1 MNPIIFL
8 LAVSANT
15 ANSFSNANIRA
26 LRPHLDL
33 KMNRTP
39 KHLAKLNDGMS
50 IRHAAD
56 KTNILQNHLPL
67 VKNIVYRLTT
77 NASSFQYYGRTL
89 DHSQIEDLIQE
100 GSIGLLR
107 AFEKYDPKYETQ
119 FSTYATYWVRAY
131 VTRAIQRMEMVKVPH
146 YLEKMIGDIQWI
158 LLENPKATV
167 EEIKQQLKRKSSSSS
182 MSSQMIKNVLS
193 IIERRRAGLEL
204 QYDDAWMSNK
214 TAKSSSSSTLF
225 NSLSFQDNNDV
236 NLMENEEDRMHFRN
250 ILQQFVNGKE
260 MEALSWRY
268 GLLSNADVE
277 HGLSQTTS
285 ASSLVRD
292 YEAEAENDLFGPGGI
307 LAHSSDIVSS
317 PSMSLPNPL
326 DGVAKQLPPTQ
337 GKITFKTN
345 SKIKMT
351 EAYQPTLLQGGR
363 WGEAMSFKEVGEQMR
378 VSAEYGRRLCAS
390 ALKKLQIA
398 AEEGRLDPGL
408 LC

>member
-1 MNPIIFL
+1 MNPIILL

-15 ANSFSNANIRA
+15 GNSFTNANIRA

-39 KHLAKLNDGMS
+39 KYLAKLNDGMS

-89 DHSQIEDLIQE
+89 DQSQIEDLIQE

-167 EEIKQQLKRKSSSSS
+167 EEIKQQLKSKSSSSS
-182 MSSQMIKNVLS
+182 TSSQMIKNVLS

-214 TAKSSSSSTLF
+214 TTKSSSSSTLF
-225 NSLSFQDNNDV
+225 NSLSFQDNDDF

-292 YEAEAENDLFGPGGI
+292 YEAEAENDLFGPEGI
-307 LAHSSDIVSS
+307 LAHSSDVVSS
-317 PSMSLPNPL
+317 PSVSLPNPL
-326 DGVAKQLPPTQ
+326 DGIAKQLPPTH

-345 SKIKMT
+345 SKTKMT
-351 EAYQPTLLQGGR
+351 EVYQPTLLQGGR
-363 WGEAMSFKEVGEQMR
+363 WGEAMSFKEVGEHMR

>member
-146 YLEKMIGDIQWI
+146 YLEK
-158 LLENPKATV
+158 
-167 EEIKQQLKRKSSSSS
+167 
-182 MSSQMIKNVLS
+182 
-193 IIERRRAGLEL
+193 
-204 QYDDAWMSNK
+204 
-214 TAKSSSSSTLF
+214 
-225 NSLSFQDNNDV
+225 
-236 NLMENEEDRMHFRN
+236 
-250 ILQQFVNGKE
+250 
-260 MEALSWRY
+260 
-268 GLLSNADVE
+268 
-277 HGLSQTTS
+277 
-285 ASSLVRD
+285 
-292 YEAEAENDLFGPGGI
+292 
-307 LAHSSDIVSS
+307 IVS
-317 PSMSLPNPL
+317 
-326 DGVAKQLPPTQ
+326 
-337 GKITFKTN
+337 
-345 SKIKMT
+345 
-351 EAYQPTLLQGGR
+351 
-363 WGEAMSFKEVGEQMR
+363 
-378 VSAEYGRRLCAS
+378 
-390 ALKKLQIA
+390 
-398 AEEGRLDPGL
+398 
-408 LC
+408 